1 MILTLA
7 LALSAALAQDP
18 APAPAPAP
26 ASDPWTLIGVGLGS
40 ALAAGLAEHI
50 RSRRSAPTAEDLSPL
65 LARSADGGILLLQRL
80 ARIEESVHDLASALA
95 VLARAVSDDAT
106 ISSVR
111 RRRPTGGN

>member
-1 MILTLA
+1 MILAFA
-7 LALSAALAQDP
+7 LAAALAQDA

-26 ASDPWTLIGVGLGS
+26 TSDPWTLLGVGLGS
-40 ALAAGLAEHI
+40 AVTAWLAEHI
-50 RSRRSAPTAEDLSPL
+50 RSRRNVTPAEDLSPL

-95 VLARAVSDDAT
+95 VLARAVSDDAS

>member
-1 MILTLA
+1 MILA
-7 LALSAALAQDP
+7 LALSTALAQDP
-18 APAPAPAP
+18 AATTSAPT
-26 ASDPWTLIGVGLGS
+26 SDPWTLLGVGLGS
-40 ALAAGLAEHI
+40 AVTAWLAEHI
-50 RSRRSAPTAEDLSPL
+50 RSRRNATPTDDLSPL

-80 ARIEESVHDLASALA
+80 QRIEESVHDLASALA

>member
-1 MILTLA
+1 
-7 LALSAALAQDP
+7 
-18 APAPAPAP
+18 
-26 ASDPWTLIGVGLGS
+26 LIGVGLGS
-40 ALAAGLAEHI
+40 AIAAAVAEHL
-50 RSRRSAPTAEDLSPL
+50 RWRRNAAPADDLSPL

-106 ISSVR
+106 VSSVR

>member
-1 MILTLA
+1 MIFTLA
-7 LALSAALAQDP
+7 LAAALAQDAVPPP
-18 APAPAPAP
+18 ASAPT
-26 ASDPWTLIGVGLGS
+26 SDPWTLLGVGLGS
-40 ALAAGLAEHI
+40 AVTAWLAEHI
-50 RSRRSAPTAEDLSPL
+50 RSRRNVTPADDLSPL

-106 ISSVR
+106 VSSVR

>member
-1 MILTLA
+1 MTFI
-7 LALSAALAQDP
+7 LALSTALAQDP
-18 APAPAPAP
+18 AATTSAPT
-26 ASDPWTLIGVGLGS
+26 SDPWTLLGVGLGS
-40 ALAAGLAEHI
+40 AVTAWLAEHI
-50 RSRRSAPTAEDLSPL
+50 RSRRAATPADDLSPL

>member
-1 MILTLA
+1 VIFTLA
-7 LALSAALAQDP
+7 LAAALAQDAVPPP
-18 APAPAPAP
+18 ASAPT
-26 ASDPWTLIGVGLGS
+26 SDPWTLLGVGLGS
-40 ALAAGLAEHI
+40 AVTAWLAEHI
-50 RSRRSAPTAEDLSPL
+50 RSRRNTAPADDLSPL

-95 VLARAVSDDAT
+95 VLARAVSDDAS

>member
-1 MILTLA
+1 MILAFA
-7 LALSAALAQDP
+7 LAAALAQDA

-26 ASDPWTLIGVGLGS
+26 TSDPWTLLGVGLGS
-40 ALAAGLAEHI
+40 AVTAWLAEHI
-50 RSRRSAPTAEDLSPL
+50 RSRRNVTPAEDLSPL

-111 RRRPTGGN
+111 RRRPSGGN

>member
-1 MILTLA
+1 MTLI
-7 LALSAALAQDP
+7 LALSTALAQDP
-18 APAPAPAP
+18 TATTSTPT
-26 ASDPWTLIGVGLGS
+26 SDPWTLIGVGLGS
-40 ALAAGLAEHI
+40 AIAAAVAEHL
-50 RSRRSAPTAEDLSPL
+50 RWRRNAAPADDLSPL

-111 RRRPTGGN
+111 RRRPSGGN

>member
-1 MILTLA
+1 MILAFA
-7 LALSAALAQDP
+7 LAAALAQDA

-26 ASDPWTLIGVGLGS
+26 TSDPWTLLGVGLGS
-40 ALAAGLAEHI
+40 AVTAWLAEHI
-50 RSRRSAPTAEDLSPL
+50 RSRRNVTPAEDLSPL

-106 ISSVR
+106 VSSVR

>member
-1 MILTLA
+1 MILAFA
-7 LALSAALAQDP
+7 LAAALAQDA

-26 ASDPWTLIGVGLGS
+26 TSDPWTLLGVGLGS
-40 ALAAGLAEHI
+40 AVTAWLAEHI
-50 RSRRSAPTAEDLSPL
+50 RSRRAATPADDLSPL